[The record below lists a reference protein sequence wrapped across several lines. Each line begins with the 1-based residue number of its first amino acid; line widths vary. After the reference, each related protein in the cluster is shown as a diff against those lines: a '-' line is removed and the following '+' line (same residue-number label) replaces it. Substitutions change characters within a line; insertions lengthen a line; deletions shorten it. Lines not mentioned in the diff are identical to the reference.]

1 MIEKNSLMIGI
12 LIGAIVPVLSFVAV
26 EFLFNIMVQ
35 YDIIAPAPMSM
46 DGRRMRTI
54 ALISICCNLIPFNIF
69 KNRKWDYSLRGIVL
83 PTLVYVAG
91 WMFKYSSQLF

>member
-1 MIEKNSLMIGI
+1 MTGI
-12 LIGAIVPVLSFVAV
+12 LIGAIIPVLSFTVV
-26 EFLFNIMVQ
+26 EFVFNFMVQ

-69 KNRKWDYSLRGIVL
+69 KNKKWDSSLRGIVF
-83 PTLVYVAG
+83 PTLVYVIG
-91 WMFKYSSQLF
+91 WLFKYSSQLF